1 MAAAQI
7 ALPRRM
13 LVGGKSVQQLGG
25 LIKTLGKK
33 KPLVV
38 TDAFLETSGALDR
51 VHDALNAEGVNFDTF
66 SDTIPDPTTE
76 SVDKLVQKL
85 KSGDF
90 DSIVALGGGSP
101 MDTAKAAAVLHT
113 HGGKMSD
120 YKAPFSMDEE
130 TIPLIAIPTTA
141 GTGSEATK
149 FTIVTDSASNEK
161 MLCIGLA
168 YLPIAAIIDYEFT
181 MTKPW
186 RLTADTG
193 IDAMCHAMEA
203 FVSKKKNPFSDSM
216 AIQSLAS
223 IGSSLRTAC
232 MEPENHAARESMM
245 LASTQAGIAFS
256 NASVTLIHGLSR
268 PIGANFHVPHGLSN
282 AMLAPLCT
290 KFSIEGAV
298 DRYAEVSRA
307 LDFCPIGVSDED
319 AAEALPVALEQL
331 NAELKVP
338 SLEEF
343 GIAEDQFMTAVPKMA
358 VDAIASGSPGNNP
371 VVPDG
376 PSVLENLYKDIWA
389 SGSHA

>member
-1 MAAAQI
+1 MI
-7 ALPRRM
+7 
-13 LVGGKSVQQLGG
+13 VGGGSVKQLGA
-25 LIKTLGKK
+25 LLKSLGAK

-38 TDAFLETSGALDR
+38 TDTFLETSGALDR
-51 VHDALNAEGVNFDTF
+51 VRDALISEEVYFESF
-66 SDTIPDPTTE
+66 SDTVPDPTTE

-85 KSGDF
+85 RSSDF
-90 DSIVALGGGSP
+90 DAIVALGGGSP
-101 MDTAKAAAVLHT
+101 MDTAKAAAVLHS

-130 TIPLIAIPTTA
+130 TIPIVAIPTTA

-149 FTIVTDSASNEK
+149 FTIITDSSTSEK

-168 YLPIAAIIDYEFT
+168 YLPVASIVDYEFT

-232 MEPENHAARESMM
+232 AEPDNHTARESMM

-268 PIGANFHVPHGLSN
+268 PIGANFHVPHGMSN

-290 KFSIEGAV
+290 KFSVEGAV
-298 DRYAEVSRA
+298 DRYAEVARA
-307 LDFCPIGVSDED
+307 LDFCPVGVSDED
-319 AAEALPVALEQL
+319 AAESLPVELDRL

-343 GIAEDQFMTAVPKMA
+343 GIAEESFMSAVPKMA

-371 VVPDG
+371 IVPEN
-376 PSVLENLYKDIWA
+376 PAVLESLYKDIWA